1 MKKAGT
7 KVAAEK
13 KIERKKSRDGVQDL
27 VRANRF
33 ARGLCRER
41 PSHFSILMPQ
51 KRQRVKS
58 PSGDSPAG
66 DVYRRKREGERERK
80 EAVLGIRKR
89 RGIRRGVWNEPCL
102 IRGAYRN

>member
-1 MKKAGT
+1 MKKAGI

-13 KIERKKSRDGVQDL
+13 KIERKKSRDGT
-27 VRANRF
+27 RSRKSEPICE
-33 ARGLCRER
+33 GLCRER

-66 DVYRRKREGERERK
+66 DVYRRKREGEREERGRTRNPK
-80 EAVLGIRKR
+80 EERYSERSVERTLL
-89 RGIRRGVWNEPCL
+89 N
-102 IRGAYRN
+102 